1 MALILFDYDGVLAD
15 TLGDMIQFAQE
26 VCDEL
31 GVDHVVTP
39 EDLNSLEIMSFATY
53 GQQLG
58 VPEHLVDEF
67 VRRAVK
73 KFSDKN
79 SPPKLFTG
87 MDEVV
92 KKLSANNIIAIV
104 TGSASPSVK
113 NFLAAHDLLE
123 HVQAIYGLD
132 LPGSKPEKIMSA
144 KMQFAKDN
152 ENIYIVGDS
161 LSDIRAAKETGIKSI
176 AVSWGHQSMKKL
188 SSAEPDHIVHSPRE
202 LFETITKTENQSRL
216 Q

>member
-15 TLGDMIQFAQE
+15 TLGDMILFAQE

-31 GVDHVVTP
+31 GVNHIVTP

-73 KFSDKN
+73 KFSGKK
-79 SPPKLFTG
+79 SPPELFAG

-92 KKLSANNIIAIV
+92 KKLSENNSIAIV

-123 HVQAIYGLD
+123 YVQAIYGLD
-132 LPGSKPEKIMSA
+132 LPGSKPEKILSA

-176 AVSWGHQSMKKL
+176 AVSWGHQSVEKL
-188 SSAEPDHIVHSPRE
+188 SSAAPDHTVHSPQE
-202 LFETITKTENQSRL
+202 LFETLTKAKNQQGS
-216 Q
+216 

>member
-1 MALILFDYDGVLAD
+1 
-15 TLGDMIQFAQE
+15 
-26 VCDEL
+26 
-31 GVDHVVTP
+31 
-39 EDLNSLEIMSFATY
+39 
-53 GQQLG
+53 
-58 VPEHLVDEF
+58 
-67 VRRAVK
+67 
-73 KFSDKN
+73 
-79 SPPKLFTG
+79 
-87 MDEVV
+87 
-92 KKLSANNIIAIV
+92 
-104 TGSASPSVK
+104 
-113 NFLAAHDLLE
+113 
-123 HVQAIYGLD
+123 
-132 LPGSKPEKIMSA
+132 MSA